1 MSKINFEK
9 VEETIK
15 DVAQTVIMP
24 RFQNLHMG
32 DIKFKSGDDPVTIAD
47 QEAESA
53 LAKRLLDLLPG
64 SKVLGEEAFAADS
77 GLLTQ
82 FSGESPVWI
91 IDPLDGTKAFVAG
104 DPVFG
109 VIVALAE
116 QNQTIAGWLYDPTSD
131 EFVSAEKS
139 AGAFFQGKKLR
150 VLDEKPSILDEKT
163 RFLGAKRIEKMVGT
177 LGSRVRDAYE
187 ASPRA
192 KEASACQPTW
202 HRMLSACHDYA
213 SLVVQEPHFARR
225 RPPMHFHGTYCTC
238 TPWDNAAGVLIH
250 AEAGGYSAHWND
262 EPFAPNHYG
271 RGLLSAPDKE
281 SWLALR
287 EWILTFCKLP
297 EC

>member
-1 MSKINFEK
+1 MLKINHSA
-9 VEETIK
+9 VEAAIRE
-15 DVAQTVIMP
+15 VAQTIILP

-47 QEAESA
+47 QEAESE
-53 LAKRLLDLLPG
+53 LTKRLLALLPG

-77 GLLTQ
+77 SLLDQ

-131 EFVSAEKS
+131 EFITAEKG
-139 AGAFFQGKKLR
+139 AGAYYKGKKLS
-150 VLDEKPSILDEKT
+150 VLPPAPL
-163 RFLGAKRIEKMVGT
+163 EKMIGT
-177 LGSRVRDAYE
+177 LGARVRDAYDV
-187 ASPRA
+187 SLCA
-192 KEASACQPTW
+192 KQDAGLQPIW

-225 RPPMHFHGTYCTC
+225 RPPMSFHGTYCTC

-250 AEAGGYSAHWND
+250 AEAGGYSAHWNGD
-262 EPFAPNHYG
+262 AFAPNHYG

-287 EWILTFCKLP
+287 EWILSFCKLP
-297 EC
+297 ECGVG